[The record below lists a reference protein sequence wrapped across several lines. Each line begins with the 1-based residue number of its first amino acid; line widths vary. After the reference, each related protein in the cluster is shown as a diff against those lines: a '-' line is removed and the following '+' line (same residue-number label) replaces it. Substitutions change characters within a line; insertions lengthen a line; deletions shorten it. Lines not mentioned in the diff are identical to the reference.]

1 MAKQMITVF
10 GFYALLATVTNGCKK
25 YEAPA
30 SDKSVE
36 TTARAVNTAGFVTN
50 PVNLNVVYFIP
61 TDNPAPSDYKTR
73 VSEYLIYFQNWV
85 KSEMNRNGFG
95 EKTFGLP
102 LDSATNKVR
111 LITINAQEGQASYP
125 YSASVSAAKII
136 NEINV
141 YKASHP
147 SEFSSNNHTLILL
160 PKRTDVFDQPYY
172 GWGKNCFAV
181 DHAGLSVA
189 NLGNASQV
197 STLMGGMLHELG
209 HGLNLPHDEEK
220 YTSEKPI
227 LGTSLMGS
235 GNSTFGYSATFLSYG
250 DCAILDKNE
259 VFQPAS
265 GGAFYT
271 GSSANIVLKQ
281 FDVNATAGTIT
292 ISGKYTSSHTAAHA
306 LLYFDPV
313 TTNNTDHNSV
323 QWAVPT
329 INSDSFRVVCN
340 INDFRIKGTIDY
352 NLNIRLILANGNL
365 HTKSYAFKFVSDVP
379 KIVDTLVLYQN
390 CSYGGYK
397 VSLPFGSYT
406 TAELIAKGLT
416 DNDASSVSLPIGTT
430 AVLFDGDNFSG
441 TTVTL
446 ADGSSSCLQ
455 SNGFNDKLSSLIFVP
470 AKSSTSSTV
479 NFYKHCSYGGYNIA
493 LGIGGYT
500 TADLVAA
507 GITDNDISSLKV
519 PADLKVTLYDDDNY
533 RGTTYTATGAVNVS
547 CLPSGFNDKAS
558 SLIIS
563 KK

>member
-10 GFYALLATVTNGCKK
+10 GFYALLATVTYGCKK

-265 GGAFYT
+265 GGTFYT

-329 INSDSFRVVCN
+329 VNSDSFRVVCN

-519 PADLKVTLYDDDNY
+519 PADLKVTLYDDNNY